1 MSPQSKAFSIY
12 LQFVRDINGDK
23 EEAKKS
29 ALIVVNEILE
39 INWIH
44 SQPTCFDD
52 LVNEFK
58 DKSDYWNEVKKEIEK
73 L

>member
-1 MSPQSKAFSIY
+1 MSPKAKAFSIY
-12 LQFVRDINGDK
+12 FQFVRDINGDK

-29 ALIVVNEILE
+29 AIIVVNEILD

-44 SQPTCFDD
+44 SEPTCFDD
-52 LVNEFK
+52 LVNEYK
-58 DKSDYWNEVKKEIEK
+58 EKSVYWNQVKSEIEK